1 MILTDEELND
11 IINQFRLAVSR
22 WGGDTP
28 IAVSPRAFLAAL
40 HYFERQHELRNRHEP
55 PTTTD
60 A

>member
-11 IINQFRLAVSR
+11 ILNQFRLATSR
-22 WGGDTP
+22 WRGDTP
-28 IAVSPRAFLAAL
+28 IAVSPRAFLTAL
-40 HYFERQHELRNRHEP
+40 KYFEELRNRHEP